1 MSLPI
6 PAQRLKSA
14 REIGA
19 VYMEWVSFVILMSCQ
34 LRRVTSQKK
43 KSLFFCMFAIYQSAW
58 GVGEVGGRLLFTM
71 V

>member
-1 MSLPI
+1 
-6 PAQRLKSA
+6 
-14 REIGA
+14 
-19 VYMEWVSFVILMSCQ
+19 MEWVSFVILMSCQ